1 MYVLYLSRVLV
12 LYLDG
17 EKNAW
22 LMRERLN
29 SKPSHIGVRV
39 TENLY
44 LVKKKKKKKKNAS
57 IMIWVD
63 FNYLYTVS

>member
-39 TENLY
+39 TENLH
-44 LVKKKKKKKKNAS
+44 LVKKKKKKNAL

>member
-39 TENLY
+39 TEDLH
-44 LVKKKKKKKKNAS
+44 LVKKKKKNAL